1 MEMTTN
7 EKIKSIKTRLIEE
20 IVDDVIRNTVFNKIE
35 DVIQRIDLAL
45 YELLTFVVYIENA
58 KIEYDN
64 TISGLISY
72 RGKDINKEHDNYI
85 DLEFS
90 IKPRIIK

>member
-1 MEMTTN
+1 METTTN

-35 DVIQRIDLAL
+35 DVMDRIDLAL
-45 YELLTFVVYIENA
+45 YELLKFEVYIENV
-58 KIEYDN
+58 KIEN
-64 TISGLISY
+64 NIITGKISY
-72 RGKDINKEHDNYI
+72 SSISIKKLNDNYI

-90 IKPRIIK
+90 IKPRIIN